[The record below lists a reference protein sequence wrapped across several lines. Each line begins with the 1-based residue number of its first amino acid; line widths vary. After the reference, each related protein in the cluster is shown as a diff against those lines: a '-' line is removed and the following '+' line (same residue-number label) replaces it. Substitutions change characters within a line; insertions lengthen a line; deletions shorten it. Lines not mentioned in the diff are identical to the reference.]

1 MLKKLELYWNRDK
14 TKYAILVSTR
24 GVGWSV
30 MNVPELA
37 YDKRVVEFVMR
48 NIDTDEWREMEKTSL
63 RDFRNNPLVVAFDNF
78 LGSIGYEDMYLP
90 AMAHLNIVWVETGR
104 KWRITDSGEGGDS
117 LEFDDDIE
125 WNCFKPETESSNV
138 AKQNLNFDK
147 ANVQVCVRGKTSCD
161 GCEFLRVGGTCTGV
175 VYPTY
180 PPQFDKCQFLGNKN
194 FSV

>member
-48 NIDTDEWREMEKTSL
+48 HIDTDEWREMEKTSL
-63 RDFRNNPLVVAFDNF
+63 RELRQNQIVIELDNF
-78 LGSIGYEDMYLP
+78 LKSIGYEDMYLG
-90 AMAHLNIVWVETGR
+90 AITHLSIVWIDSGR
-104 KWRITDSGEGGDS
+104 KWRLTDAGEGGDF
-117 LEFDDDIE
+117 LEFADEID
-125 WNCFKPETESSNV
+125 WNCFEPETESSNV
-138 AKQNLNFDK
+138 TEHNLNFDK
-147 ANVQVCVRGKTSCD
+147 AGVQACVRGKTSCE

-180 PPQFDKCQFLGNKN
+180 PPQFGRCQFFGNKN
-194 FSV
+194 